1 MRITQICRF
10 IAFAILLAMPALG
23 AAASHK
29 GETSVGLRG
38 GFTTRNTTATA
49 GLYLSYRFTEH
60 FRVSPKLDYAFPHHN
75 IDAFSFDIDCEMPL
89 SLSAADNINFY
100 PIAGLNYSTYSY
112 HIEKGEDSSAEETS
126 QRRNDFGLSFGAGLE
141 YFATPTLRLAV
152 ESKGVIIKRFSG
164 GWFTLSIGYRF

>member
-1 MRITQICRF
+1 MRITSICRSLAVMLF
-10 IAFAILLAMPALG
+10 LAITAS
-23 AAASHK
+23 AAAISHK

-38 GFTTRNTTATA
+38 GYTTRNSTATA

-75 IDAFSFDIDCEMPL
+75 IDAFSFDIDCEMPI
-89 SLSAADNINFY
+89 SLSAADKVNFY
-100 PIAGLNYSTYSY
+100 PIAGMNYSTYSY

-141 YFATPTLRLAV
+141 YFATPTLRLAI
-152 ESKGVIIKRFSG
+152 ESKGVVIKRFSG